1 MQSRV
6 RRYLLGVTLA
16 LVVSAAALPAAATA
30 AESTNLR
37 FRGLAADV
45 GYFQVNGCV
54 ETFVDNFG
62 VSGRATESRAGSTKQ
77 VNLEAFVDIFD
88 TCTGAETVLICST
101 DSGTVN
107 IDRQLTTAALSGTLT
122 CFDLFTGD
130 EVCQLSK
137 SETLQGTGD
146 VITALE
152 HFQFRQGG
160 LLFNETFRGQFRDA
174 QVTSATITGCGV
186 SLTEQ
191 DVVFA
196 SLQSVNSGS
205 VTVSRA

>member
-1 MQSRV
+1 
-6 RRYLLGVTLA
+6 
-16 LVVSAAALPAAATA
+16 
-30 AESTNLR
+30 
-37 FRGLAADV
+37 
-45 GYFQVNGCV
+45 VNGCV

-62 VSGRATESRAGSTKQ
+62 VNGRATESRAGSTKQ

-107 IDRQLTTAALSGTLT
+107 IDQHLTTGALSGTLT

-146 VITALE
+146 VVTELE

-160 LLFNETFRGQFRDA
+160 LLFNGTFRGQFRDA
-174 QVTSATITGCGV
+174 DVTSATINGCGV